1 MCHVLYVMCQM
12 SHVMFY
18 FYFVILKVV
27 KLVGEWF
34 VTNGVPR
41 LVSKLFGQMKSN
53 LRKLG

>member
-12 SHVMFY
+12 SRVMFY